1 MAKAFFF
8 PPFLSWE
15 GLTITTFDWKRNSNG
30 QIWSTFQAENTEDS
44 IFYELTGLKK
54 RVKSPGI
61 SMHTH

>member
-1 MAKAFFF
+1 MLDMT
-8 PPFLSWE
+8 PPYLS
-15 GLTITTFDWKRNSNG
+15 TRR
-30 QIWSTFQAENTEDS
+30 AENTEDS